1 MLKLSDTLPGRLSA
15 VLAKPDRKAVCIIA
29 EAALGFYS

>member
-15 VLAKPDRKAVCIIA
+15 ILAELDRKAVCIIA
-29 EAALGFYS
+29 EAVLGFYS